1 MRIAFLLGA
10 GVSIPAGMP
19 STQDL
24 TGAGLRVEDF
34 TLHADGSF
42 VRAAPQVLGD
52 YSWRETQPLL
62 KSLLQTVNDHC
73 KDYFDV
79 EKKSRVVNYED
90 LFFAASQLEEHLS
103 EEYENPALEP
113 FTKTVLN
120 SVHPVHGRKELSELA
135 DMVCNYIRD
144 VVAIELNRN

>member
-24 TGAGLRVEDF
+24 TEAVLRVEDF
-34 TLHADGSF
+34 ILHSDGSF

-52 YSWRETQPLL
+52 YSWRERQPLL

-79 EKKSRVVNYED
+79 EKKSRAVNYED
-90 LFFAASQLEEHLS
+90 LFFG
-103 EEYENPALEP
+103 
-113 FTKTVLN
+113 N
-120 SVHPVHGRKELSELA
+120 SGF
-135 DMVCNYIRD
+135 
-144 VVAIELNRN
+144 